1 MDESAIVLNTTKIR
15 DNSIVLHVLSKN
27 YGRKSF
33 LVRTGAK
40 AKMAFYLPLNILE
53 LDITENKKSD
63 LWYAKPLS
71 AKFSL
76 MGIRNNIFKNTMS
89 LFMSEV
95 LFRVIK
101 DGANEEGLFD
111 WCERQIL
118 TLDAMESDFSNFHI
132 RFLLE
137 LCVALGFRPES
148 PDMMAF
154 SGENQ
159 SVVEKLMRS
168 DLAEAMLIPL
178 NGRTRNDIADSIIRY
193 LEFHTESAINIKSL
207 QVLRELFG

>member
-15 DNSIVLHVLSKN
+15 DNNIVLHVLSRS

-40 AKMAFYLPLNILE
+40 ARMAFYLPLNILE
-53 LDITENKKSD
+53 LDITENRKSD

-71 AKFSL
+71 AKYPL
-76 MGIRNNIFKNTMS
+76 IGIRNNIFKNTMS

-95 LFRVIK
+95 LFRVLK
-101 DGANEEGLFD
+101 DGANEDGLFD

-118 TLDAMESDFSNFHI
+118 TLDAIESDFSNFHI

-148 PDMMAF
+148 LDMMAF

-159 SVVEKLMRS
+159 ASVEKLMRS

-178 NGRTRNDIADSIIRY
+178 NGKTRNDIADSIIRY

-207 QVLRELFG
+207 QVLRELYG

>member
-15 DNSIVLHVLSKN
+15 DNSIVLHVLSRS

-40 AKMAFYLPLNILE
+40 ARMAFYLPLNILE

-71 AKFSL
+71 AKFPL
-76 MGIRNNIFKNTMS
+76 IGIRNNIFKNTMS
-89 LFMSEV
+89 LFMAEV
-95 LFRVIK
+95 LYRVVK
-101 DGANEEGLFD
+101 DGANEDGLYD
-111 WCERQIL
+111 WCERLIL
-118 TLDAMESDFSNFHI
+118 TLDAIDSDFSNFHI

-148 PDMMAF
+148 LDMMAF

-159 SVVEKLMRS
+159 AVVEKLMRS
-168 DLAEAMLIPL
+168 DLPEAMLIPL

-207 QVLRELFG
+207 QVLRELYG

>member
-15 DNSIVLHVLSKN
+15 DNNIVLHVLSRS

-40 AKMAFYLPLNILE
+40 ARMAFYLPLNILE

-71 AKFSL
+71 AKYPL
-76 MGIRNNIFKNTMS
+76 IGIRNNIFKNTMS
-89 LFMSEV
+89 LFISEV
-95 LFRVIK
+95 LFRVLK
-101 DGANEEGLFD
+101 DGANEDGLFD

-118 TLDAMESDFSNFHI
+118 TLDAIESDFSNFHI

-148 PDMMAF
+148 LDMMAF

-159 SVVEKLMRS
+159 ASVEKLMRS

-178 NGRTRNDIADSIIRY
+178 NGKTRNDIADSIIRY

-207 QVLRELFG
+207 QVLRELYG